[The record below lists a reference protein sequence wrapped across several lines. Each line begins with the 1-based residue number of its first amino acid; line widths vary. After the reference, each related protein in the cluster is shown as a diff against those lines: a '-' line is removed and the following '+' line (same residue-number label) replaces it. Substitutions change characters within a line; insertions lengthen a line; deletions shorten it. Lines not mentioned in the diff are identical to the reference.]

1 MSEGNFTRCFEHVDD
16 NTESEIDEAITS
28 AFDFVVQW
36 LEEEDAK
43 DVKAALERR
52 EVRVHQNCNTALV
65 NFLSK
70 IFHIH
75 SPNMVTKDWG
85 ATDMTPKSE

>member
-36 LEEEDAK
+36 LEEENATE
-43 DVKAALERR
+43 VKAALERR
-52 EVRVHQNCNTALV
+52 EVGV
-65 NFLSK
+65 
-70 IFHIH
+70 
-75 SPNMVTKDWG
+75 
-85 ATDMTPKSE
+85 ATLP

>member
-36 LEEEDAK
+36 LEEEEEEAK
-43 DVKAALERR
+43 EVKGALERR
-52 EVRVHQNCNTALV
+52 EVNV
-65 NFLSK
+65 
-70 IFHIH
+70 
-75 SPNMVTKDWG
+75 
-85 ATDMTPKSE
+85 

>member
-28 AFDFVVQW
+28 AFHHVVQW

-43 DVKAALERR
+43 EVKAALERR
-52 EVRVHQNCNTALV
+52 EVRLDR
-65 NFLSK
+65 NF
-70 IFHIH
+70 
-75 SPNMVTKDWG
+75 VTKILHMKETTCQKYTNWQN
-85 ATDMTPKSE
+85 TPEYFR

>member
-28 AFDFVVQW
+28 AFHHVVQW

-43 DVKAALERR
+43 EVKAALERR
-52 EVRVHQNCNTALV
+52 EVRLDR
-65 NFLSK
+65 NF
-70 IFHIH
+70 
-75 SPNMVTKDWG
+75 VTKILHMKPHVNWQN
-85 ATDMTPKSE
+85 TPEYFR